1 MRACR
6 ATHVSLHLFASPLTA
21 HSAFEATP
29 LRMVHDRPVFLIS
42 WHGYTPF
49 QGCLASPVMVRSR
62 SCHVAAPGIGGTPGD
77 ATRGRPARRV
87 QGNWNSWCPF
97 GCPPRLDKNNRP
109 DRFCSSSK
117 RPQPW
122 RQVRAG
128 GAWPPSG
135 RGSSPIAQRSLP
147 RRGRGRACRRPRN
160 HLQRRAKVERRGSG
174 PGPRR
179 ARSSCAM

>member
-1 MRACR
+1 MVRRSGGGGRRMRACR

-49 QGCLASPVMVRSR
+49 QGCRASPVMVRSR
-62 SCHVAAPGIGGTPGD
+62 PCRVAAPGIGGTPGD

-97 GCPPRLDKNNRP
+97 GCPPRLDKNNRRCP
-109 DRFCSSSK
+109 PPPFLER
-117 RPQPW
+117 
-122 RQVRAG
+122 VRAASRGG
-128 GAWPPSG
+128 GAKGWPPPLLQT
-135 RGSSPIAQRSLP
+135 RGGLRQLATDGL
-147 RRGRGRACRRPRN
+147 CY
-160 HLQRRAKVERRGSG
+160 L
-174 PGPRR
+174 
-179 ARSSCAM
+179 

>member
-49 QGCLASPVMVRSR
+49 QGCRASPVMVRSR

-97 GCPPRLDKNNRP
+97 GCPPRLDKNNRRCP
-109 DRFCSSSK
+109 PPPFLEEGSRCQQRWRSK
-117 RPQPW
+117 RVASSASSNP
-122 RQVRAG
+122 RRSEA
-128 GAWPPSG
+128 ACNG
-135 RGSSPIAQRSLP
+135 RPVLPIAI
-147 RRGRGRACRRPRN
+147 
-160 HLQRRAKVERRGSG
+160 V
-174 PGPRR
+174 
-179 ARSSCAM
+179 AMISVVGESDGYGVYSVGVAGFSDSA